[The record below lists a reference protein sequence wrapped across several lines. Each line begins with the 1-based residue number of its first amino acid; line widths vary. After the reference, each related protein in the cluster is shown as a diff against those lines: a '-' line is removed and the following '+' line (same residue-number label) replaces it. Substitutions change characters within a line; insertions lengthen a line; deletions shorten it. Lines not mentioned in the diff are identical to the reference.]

1 LSERDGY
8 PQGVP
13 CWVET
18 VQRDPRAALD
28 FYGPLFGWE
37 FTGDEYFVAR
47 LRGRDVAG
55 IGPLPGD
62 GQPFWATYVRVESV
76 DATAERAVAAGGS
89 VLIGALDASPAGRL
103 AVLGDASGVPFAI
116 WEPGERAGAQLV
128 NEPGTWTM
136 SSLHS
141 PDPGIAA
148 DFYGELFG
156 WRAEP
161 LGPLLLCRL
170 EGYAGEAEV
179 AIPED
184 TVALITAT
192 APGVPPH
199 WNVNLR
205 VDDADATGEAAA
217 ALGGRL
223 LGPPIEAH
231 GLRNA
236 VIADPQGAVFSVSSV
251 A

>member
-1 LSERDGY
+1 M
-8 PQGVP
+8 
-13 CWVET
+13 
-18 VQRDPRAALD
+18 
-28 FYGPLFGWE
+28 
-37 FTGDEYFVAR
+37 
-47 LRGRDVAG
+47 
-55 IGPLPGD
+55 
-62 GQPFWATYVRVESV
+62 
-76 DATAERAVAAGGS
+76 
-89 VLIGALDASPAGRL
+89 
-103 AVLGDASGVPFAI
+103 PFAV
-116 WEPGERAGAQLV
+116 WEPHERAGAQLV
-128 NEPGTWTM
+128 NEPGAWTM

-141 PDPGIAA
+141 PDPGVAA
-148 DFYGELFG
+148 EFYGELFG

-170 EGYAGEAEV
+170 EGYAGEAGV

-205 VDDADATGEAAA
+205 VEDADATA
-217 ALGGRL
+217 ALAARLGGTS

-236 VIADPQGAVFSVSSV
+236 VIADPQGAVFSISSV
-251 A
+251 M